1 MKQIDQ
7 FVNSVYAHLSG
18 KEAKELKQ
26 EMRSHLLETVEELKA
41 EGKSEQEAISIALD
55 RFGDKKQVTI
65 GLLTIFQYQNK
76 FVKWLLRSSVIF
88 LLIGFIVSVS
98 LFIRDNAYSD
108 TSNLMDNLVQA
119 YQTKGEFTS
128 EDELALQDM
137 IERNSKWF
145 DNISYFAF
153 IKSSEVDGKETSE
166 KLFTQGKEGTGE
178 SGMIGQGKI
187 GIDNDNWY
195 VEYEYKTYNYLKYEF
210 LYYIFFAISGVLFIL
225 WGVVRFYNR
234 NRLKLLRSI

>member
-1 MKQIDQ
+1 MKQIEQ
-7 FVNSVYAHLSG
+7 FVNSIYAHLNG

-55 RFGDKKQVTI
+55 RFGDEKQVTI

-76 FVKWLLRSSVIF
+76 FVKWLLRSAVIL
-88 LLIGFIVSVS
+88 LLIGLIVSIS
-98 LFIRDNAYSD
+98 LFIRDKAYSD
-108 TSNLMDNLVQA
+108 TLNLMDNLVQS

-137 IERNSKWF
+137 VERNSKWF

-153 IKSSEVDGKETSE
+153 IKDSEVDGKKTSE

-178 SGMIGQGKI
+178 SGMIRQGKI
-187 GIDNDNWY
+187 GKDNNLWH
-195 VEYEYKTYNYLKYEF
+195 VEYEYKAYNYLKYEF

-225 WGVVRFYNR
+225 WGVVRFNNR
-234 NRLKLLRSI
+234 NRLKAFA

>member
-1 MKQIDQ
+1 MKQIEQ
-7 FVNSVYAHLSG
+7 FVNSIYAHLSG

-41 EGKSEQEAISIALD
+41 EGKSEQEAVSIALD
-55 RFGDKKQVTI
+55 RFGDEKQITR
-65 GLLTIFQYQNK
+65 GLLTMFQSQKK
-76 FVKWLLRSSVIF
+76 FAKWLLRSAVIF
-88 LLIGFIVSVS
+88 LLVGLVVSVS
-98 LFIRDNAYSD
+98 LFMRDKTYSETLD
-108 TSNLMDNLVQA
+108 LMDNLVQS

-137 IERNSKWF
+137 VERNSKWF

-153 IKSSEVDGKETSE
+153 IKDSEVDGKKTSE
-166 KLFTQGKEGTGE
+166 KLFTQGKKGNGE
-178 SGMIGQGKI
+178 SGTLSQGII

-195 VEYEYKTYNYLKYEF
+195 VEWEYKTYDYLKYEF

-234 NRLKLLRSI
+234 NRLKAFA

>member
-1 MKQIDQ
+1 MKQIEQ
-7 FVNSVYAHLSG
+7 FVNSIYAHLSG

-55 RFGDKKQVTI
+55 RFGDEKQITR
-65 GLLTIFQYQNK
+65 GLLTMFQSQKK
-76 FVKWLLRSSVIF
+76 FAKWLLRSAVIF
-88 LLIGFIVSVS
+88 LLVGLVVSVS
-98 LFIRDNAYSD
+98 LFMRDKTYSETLD
-108 TSNLMDNLVQA
+108 LMDNLVQS

-137 IERNSKWF
+137 VERNSKWF

-153 IKSSEVDGKETSE
+153 IKDSEVDGKKTSE
-166 KLFTQGKEGTGE
+166 KLFTQGKEGNGE
-178 SGMIGQGKI
+178 SGMLSQGSV
-187 GIDNDNWY
+187 GNDNDIWY
-195 VEYEYKTYNYLKYEF
+195 VEWEYKTYDYLKYEF

-234 NRLKLLRSI
+234 NRLKAFA